1 MKHVTHEYR
10 ASRRRSLRKLDNFEI
25 RFTLFANTCI
35 CICGSLTL
43 HLALDRY
50 SLSDS
55 RLICM
60 EEKYECNFLQLEIV
74 SECDQEIPE
83 SQNADKPMTP
93 RERAIEPSLDT
104 RKTNQAKQPAVSS
117 PSG

>member
-1 MKHVTHEYR
+1 MKHVTHEFR

-35 CICGSLTL
+35 LFCGSLTL

-60 EEKYECNFLQLEIV
+60 EEKYECNKIV

-93 RERAIEPSLDT
+93 RGRAIEPSLDT